1 MNREVFIRLLKRL
14 LYPHPIIVALLV
26 PIACVGLVLAFTLFG
41 QESIPAILCFVLA
54 AYTLTVV
61 SVRVPD
67 IIKALRTFKRE
78 NKYMV
83 RWFSDEHLR
92 VLATTLVSLT
102 LNVAF
107 AFFQLG
113 LGILHG
119 SFWYYSF
126 AVYYLMLAIMRIA
139 LTRYMRGNK
148 ILGNLRAELV
158 RYRICAVVFL
168 LMNLTLS
175 LIVFFM
181 VYWGRTFVHHE
192 ITVIAMAA
200 YTFTSFTLAII
211 SIVKYRKYSSPVYS
225 ATKAISLASACVS
238 VLTLEAS
245 MLTAFGGEELDAL
258 TRRLLLSLTGAAI
271 SVFLILMAVNM
282 IYISSKRLAELKKNP
297 EIPITEATQSNGEIS
312 KFENNSLQ
320 KEENND

>member
-1 MNREVFIRLLKRL
+1 MRREGFMRLMKKL
-14 LYPHPIIVALLV
+14 LYPNPIIIALLV

-41 QESIPAILCFVLA
+41 QESVPAILCFVLA

-78 NKYMV
+78 NRYMV

-92 VLATTLVSLT
+92 VFSTTVISLA
-102 LNVAF
+102 LNLAF

-119 SFWYYSF
+119 SFWFYSF
-126 AVYYLMLAIMRIA
+126 AVYYLMLAAMRIA
-139 LTRYMRGNK
+139 LTLYMKGNT
-148 ILGNLRAELV
+148 ILGNLHAELI
-158 RYRICAVVFL
+158 RYRICAIIFL

-181 VYWGRTFVHHE
+181 VYWDRTFVHHE

-211 SIVKYRKYSSPVYS
+211 SIVRYRKYNSPIYS

-258 TRRLLLSLTGAAI
+258 TRKLLLSLTGAGI
-271 SVFLILMAVNM
+271 SIFLILMAVNM
-282 IYISSKRLAELKKNP
+282 IYISSKRISELKISSLQP
-297 EIPITEATQSNGEIS
+297 EVKITEQ
-312 KFENNSLQ
+312 
-320 KEENND
+320 NDK